1 MGLQHR
7 GGDRAQSREV
17 SKNFLEWRMTK
28 DVQEGNEGYKTV
40 VNLSS
45 SALFVF
51 YFFNFRGNIL
61 TKNSSTKTNG
71 AFFKSLYI

>member
-1 MGLQHR
+1 
-7 GGDRAQSREV
+7 
-17 SKNFLEWRMTK
+17 MTK
-28 DVQEGNEGYKTV
+28 DMQEGNEGYKTT
-40 VNLSS
+40 VNLSN

-61 TKNSSTKTNG
+61 TKNSSTKTNS